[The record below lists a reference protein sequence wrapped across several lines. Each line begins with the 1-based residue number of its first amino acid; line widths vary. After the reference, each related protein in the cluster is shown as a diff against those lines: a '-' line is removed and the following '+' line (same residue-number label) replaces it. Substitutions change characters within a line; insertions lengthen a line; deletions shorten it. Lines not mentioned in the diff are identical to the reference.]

1 MKKIA
6 FCEKNKIVSLPFLSQ
21 MFNFLSFILKK
32 NKLIFNVFWR
42 KQGFHVTYVWEENKS
57 IKLQS
62 YREELIVTFA
72 QGIIEFA
79 INENHR
85 KIPE

>member
-1 MKKIA
+1 MC
-6 FCEKNKIVSLPFLSQ
+6 FGENT
-21 MFNFLSFILKK
+21 
-32 NKLIFNVFWR
+32 
-42 KQGFHVTYVWEENKS
+42 GFTLHTFATENKS

-62 YREELIVTFA
+62 LREELIVTFA

-85 KIPE
+85 KTQE